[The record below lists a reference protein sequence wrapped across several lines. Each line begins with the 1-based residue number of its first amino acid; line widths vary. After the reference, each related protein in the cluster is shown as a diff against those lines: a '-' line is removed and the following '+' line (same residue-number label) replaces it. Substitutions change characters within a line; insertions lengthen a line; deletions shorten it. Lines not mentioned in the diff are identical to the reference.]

1 MKKALIVVSI
11 LTALILTGCGTTR
24 FVSTWKEPTAGS
36 GSLAGKKIATFVV
49 NPESS
54 TRRPAEDLLAAELSA
69 RGAMG
74 VAGYT
79 ILPGDKVKDQDKAKA
94 ALEEA
99 GFDCALVLR
108 AVDVEEETRHV
119 PGETWHSPV
128 YYRSWGG
135 YWRRGWTTVYEP
147 GYTTTATVYTV
158 ETLLYGL
165 ADEKLIWAGRSETT
179 DPGSVETF
187 VSDYASAVDDEL
199 RKAGLLE

>member
-1 MKKALIVVSI
+1 MRKILIAVSI
-11 LTALILTGCGTTR
+11 ITALFLAGCSSTR
-24 FVSTWKEPTAGS
+24 FVSTWKEPTAGP
-36 GSLAGKKIATFVV
+36 GTLFGKKVATFVV
-49 NPESS
+49 SPRSS
-54 TRRPAEDLLAAELSA
+54 VRRPAEDLLAGELSA
-69 RGAMG
+69 RGAEG

-79 ILPGDKVKDQDKAKA
+79 VLPGEQAKDTDKAKMV
-94 ALEEA
+94 LQEA
-99 GFDCALVLR
+99 GFDYALVLR
-108 AVDVEEETRHV
+108 AVDVEQEENYV
-119 PGETWHSPV
+119 PGQTWHSPT

-179 DPGSVETF
+179 DPGDIERF

-199 RKAGLLE
+199 REAGLLE